1 MDMRTSRI
9 AGFRPHPEFATLIQ
23 TVYECGHAYSSQL
36 SRFQIPE
43 DDAIRCVKC
52 VTGMPPD
59 VEGEEFARVCNQGL
73 ADHPVIGRLAR
84 ALRYHMNLTE
94 KRCLMEDGTRPEVEE
109 AIYEARA
116 VLEALGMGFDPMG
129 AGEGMVAGGE
139 QAAGGGYALP
149 DLSLL

>member
-1 MDMRTSRI
+1 MDTQTSRI
-9 AGFRPHPEFATLIQ
+9 AGFRPHPEFVTLIQ

-43 DDAIRCVKC
+43 DGAIRCVKC

-94 KRCLMEDGTRPEVEE
+94 KQCLMADAARPEVEE

-116 VLEALGMGFDPMG
+116 VLEAVGLGFDPMG
-129 AGEGMVAGGE
+129 AGAGTAGDAA
-139 QAAGGGYALP
+139 AAGNYPLP